1 MAVSSPPT
9 RRSNHRASVAVLL
22 GIAAVAAVPGGIAA
36 ARELAGIRL
45 VDASWMIPVAFG
57 LGLLAIAFANLARAR
72 IQRTLGRA
80 HGEGR
85 ARAARFLG
93 ALAICVAVS
102 AAISVAF
109 YELLLRLE

>member
-9 RRSNHRASVAVLL
+9 RRSNHRASIAVLL
-22 GIAAVAAVPGGIAA
+22 GLAAVAAVPAGVAA
-36 ARELAGIRL
+36 ARELAGVRL
-45 VDASWMIPVAFG
+45 VDASWTIPIAFG

-80 HGEGR
+80 GGAGR

-93 ALAICVAVS
+93 TVGICVAVS
-102 AAISVAF
+102 ASISVAF